1 MVNTVSPRT
10 YTSPPLAGGDKGE
23 GDIIDWKLLLFTLT
37 PTLSR
42 SRDKLGIYDKGEGAF
57 SSLL

>member
-1 MVNTVSPRT
+1 MVCRKRPMVNPVSPGT

-23 GDIIDWKLLLFTLT
+23 GDIIDWKLILFTLT

-42 SRDKLGIYDKGEGAF
+42 QGRGRF
-57 SSLL
+57 